1 VKTVSLCIL
10 FLALPAVWGS
20 TLTHDYN
27 LTTSLNDLIG
37 STPLISDGGS
47 ITGAGS
53 AFGAQQGLNV
63 SSALSNVGNY
73 SILMNFSFQ
82 ALGGYRKIV
91 DTKDLASDNGL
102 YNLSTDLNYF
112 NFSFGPN
119 GAFTADT
126 LARVIFTRDSTTGLV
141 NGYVNGVSQI
151 SFTDSTSD
159 AAFTGP
165 NGIIRFFEDDNVTA
179 GRESS
184 GGLATHISI
193 YDGAL
198 TSDEAAALGGPRLPS
213 GAPEP
218 ASFLLLGTGLAGLAF
233 AAKRR

>member
-37 STPLISDGGS
+37 TTPLISDGGS
-47 ITGAGS
+47 TTGAGY

-119 GAFTADT
+119 GAFHRGYAG
-126 LARVIFTRDSTTGLV
+126 ARDIHARFDHRVSERLCKRSISDQLYRFHERC
-141 NGYVNGVSQI
+141 GVHGSERNH
-151 SFTDSTSD
+151 
-159 AAFTGP
+159 P
-165 NGIIRFFEDDNVTA
+165 V
-179 GRESS
+179 
-184 GGLATHISI
+184 L
-193 YDGAL
+193 
-198 TSDEAAALGGPRLPS
+198 
-213 GAPEP
+213 
-218 ASFLLLGTGLAGLAF
+218 
-233 AAKRR
+233 